1 MERTKRYKTD
11 GGDTAWE
18 EKHKQSYA
26 TSEVTKKS
34 SNSSA
39 STAYSCAGSAYSSA
53 GTACSSAGTAHSKC
67 QIWVLAKQRM
77 LKA

>member
-34 SNSSA
+34 SYGCVG
-39 STAYSCAGSAYSSA
+39 TAYSC
-53 GTACSSAGTAHSKC
+53 AGTAHSKC

>member
-34 SNSSA
+34 SNRSA
-39 STAYSCAGSAYSSA
+39 STAYSCAGSAY
-53 GTACSSAGTAHSKC
+53 SSAGTAHSKC

>member
-34 SNSSA
+34 SNRSA

-53 GTACSSAGTAHSKC
+53 GTAHPKC

>member
-34 SNSSA
+34 SYGCVG
-39 STAYSCAGSAYSSA
+39 TAYSC
-53 GTACSSAGTAHSKC
+53 AGTAHSKC
-67 QIWVLAKQRM
+67 QIWM

>member
-34 SNSSA
+34 S
-39 STAYSCAGSAYSSA
+39 YSSA
-53 GTACSSAGTAHSKC
+53 GTAYSCAGTAHSKC

>member
-53 GTACSSAGTAHSKC
+53 GTAHSKC